1 MEFNEILYNNDA
13 TSVGEPTY
21 EELAT
26 ATAVHKIH
34 SGKGKPALKF
44 KFQDADRDDSD
55 YLEINLF
62 NVRFEAPT
70 ASVSGRDP
78 ARMSVGFQ
86 AFYDSRADGAD
97 KAISIKM
104 KGAQLQTSTY

>member
-21 EELAT
+21 EELAI
-26 ATAVHKIH
+26 ATSVHKIH
-34 SGKGKPALKF
+34 SGMGKPALKF
-44 KFQDADRDDSD
+44 KFQDAAKDDSA
-55 YLEINLF
+55 YMEIDLY

-97 KAISIKM
+97 KAIAIKM